1 MGARFWIL
9 AGVLVMAGGLLGG
22 FNMMWVRHPPFP
34 AYGYVVDLIAVPAVI
49 AGLLYIRRVKAA
61 TMDEFMVTKKRFA
74 AQSGFVIGFL
84 LFAVSGLLPLV
95 FPQTYHQFIA
105 SLDGADDGFIIG
117 RVSGMAPF
125 VIGLLLGQ
133 VGAWLKYR

>member
-1 MGARFWIL
+1 MGARFWIGI
-9 AGVLVMAGGLLGG
+9 GVLALAAGMLGG

-34 AYGYVVDLIAVPAVI
+34 VYGYVIDLIAVPAII
-49 AGLLYIRRVKAA
+49 AGLLYARRIKAA

-74 AQSGFVIGFL
+74 AQSGFVIGFV
-84 LFAVSGLLPLV
+84 LFAVSGVIPLV
-95 FPQTYHQFIA
+95 FPDAYHQFIA
-105 SLDGADDGFIIG
+105 SLDGADDGFIMVRI
-117 RVSGMAPF
+117 SGMAPF